1 MIIFD
6 SSTLILL
13 AKIHLLDLFV
23 LDFPGLVVIPEQ
35 VKMEVSAKDREEV
48 PLILSLIKDKK
59 IKVQKVK
66 NKKELIKLMADFNI
80 DLGETGAIAIAVND
94 KNNVLATDDRNAI
107 RACKILKIDYVTSIS
122 ILIRAFEKGLLE
134 KEETLIKLQNL
145 QLFGRFKKEI
155 IEGATK
161 QIRREA

>member
-1 MIIFD
+1 MIVFD

-13 AKIHLLDLFV
+13 AKIHLLDLIV
-23 LDFPGLVVIPEQ
+23 LNFPGSVVIPEQ
-35 VKMEVSAKDREEV
+35 VKMEVSTEDREEV

-66 NKKELIKLMADFNI
+66 NKKDLIKLMEDFNI
-80 DLGETGAIAIAVND
+80 DLGETEAIAIAVSD

-107 RACKILKIDYVTSIS
+107 RACKILKIDFVTSIS

-134 KEETLIKLQNL
+134 KEEALIKLQNL
-145 QLFGRFKKEI
+145 QLIGRFKKEI
-155 IEGATK
+155 IENAIK
-161 QIRREA
+161 QISGEV